1 MKQNFLNRSIKYII
15 HLKVS
20 MIIFFLASCSENIIE
35 EKIDVKTSPIFDYY
49 FKNIGLDSIFSKI
62 NLPGSIDFI
71 SDKREDF
78 NGSILFKKT
87 IDIRDI
93 DNDYYFIIEGGID
106 DYDATYLNG
115 HLIGT
120 SLLYNSPRK
129 YFIPKDILNKGDNI
143 LEIKFH
149 DVSGYG
155 GFNGRMYLR
164 SEVGEIISISGTWEY
179 QIIEFKSENDYL
191 FSNNANISINPI
203 IWDLKLKRSLYS
215 SSDFDDFFWE
225 SVNTP
230 ILIKDLYNTGNDLNG
245 IFWFRKNVI
254 INDIDKD
261 YMISIPKG
269 IDDSD
274 EIYFNG
280 NLVGGA
286 NCYNCPRNYIINK
299 ELLKK
304 GKNLISILLSDT
316 NADGG
321 ILSPI
326 LLNSGD
332 ESTSISDNWKYKQ
345 IYHFQN
351 ISILT
356 VSNQNVFENEEF
368 LYFLPNGVRIDVNN
382 IISKSLTSDNF
393 LIASIVLTLL
403 LLVIISLGIINYK
416 LLKKRKESSP
426 IKNIVKGKEDY
437 VFIRSDRL
445 DIKVLK
451 INIIYISAVKDYVK
465 LVTLDKNYLVRKNLK
480 TFNKD
485 ILDDNFIRIS
495 RSVIVN
501 IDKIT
506 LVDRNM
512 VYLSDLRFKI
522 GLKYAISVNKLI
534 RK

>member
-1 MKQNFLNRSIKYII
+1 MERNLLNRSTKY
-15 HLKVS
+15 LKTVL
-20 MIIFFLASCSENIIE
+20 FFLFLTSCSENVIE
-35 EKIDVKTSPIFDYY
+35 NNIDLKTSPIFDFY
-49 FKNIGLDSIFSKI
+49 FENTDIDSVFSKI

-71 SDKREDF
+71 SDKHEDF
-78 NGSILFKKT
+78 NGSIIFKKI

-93 DNDYYFIIEGGID
+93 DKNYNFIIEGGID

-129 YFIPKDILNKGDNI
+129 YFISKDILKQGDNT

-155 GFNGRMYLR
+155 GFKGRMYIR
-164 SEVGEIISISGTWEY
+164 SEVGEIISISGTWDY
-179 QIIEFKSENDYL
+179 KIIDFKSANDNL

-203 IWDLKLKRSLYS
+203 MWDLNLKRSLYS
-215 SSDFDDFFWE
+215 SSEYDDFFWE

-230 ILIKDLYNTGNDLNG
+230 IYIKNLYNTETDLNG
-245 IFWFRKNVI
+245 IFWFRKNVF

-280 NLVGGA
+280 SLVGGA
-286 NCYNCPRNYIINK
+286 NCYNCPRNYTIKK
-299 ELLKK
+299 ELLEK
-304 GKNLISILLSDT
+304 GKNIISILLSDT

-332 ESTSISDNWKYKQ
+332 ESTSISDGWKYKQ
-345 IYHFQN
+345 IYHMQN

-368 LYFLPNGVRIDVNN
+368 LYFLPNGVKIDVNN
-382 IISKSLTSDNF
+382 IISKSLTNDNF
-393 LIASIVLTLL
+393 SITSIFLILL
-403 LLVIISLGIINYK
+403 LLIIITLGVINYK
-416 LLKKRKESSP
+416 LLKKRKENFS
-426 IKNIVKGKEDY
+426 IKNTSKEKEDY
-437 VFIRSDRL
+437 VFVRSDRL
-445 DIKVLK
+445 NIKLLKVDIL
-451 INIIYISAVKDYVK
+451 YISAEKDYVK
-465 LVTLDKNYLVRKNLK
+465 LVTPKKNYLVRKNLK

-485 ILDDNFIRIS
+485 TLDDSFIRIS

-522 GLKYAISVNKLI
+522 GLKYFVSLNKLM
-534 RK
+534 KK

>member
-15 HLKVS
+15 YLKVS
-20 MIIFFLASCSENIIE
+20 MVIFFLASCSENIIE

-71 SDKREDF
+71 SDKHEDF
-78 NGSILFKKT
+78 NGSILFKKN

-129 YFIPKDILNKGDNI
+129 YLIPKDILNNGDNI

-155 GFNGRMYLR
+155 GFNGRMYLK

-225 SVNTP
+225 TINTP
-230 ILIKDLYNTGNDLNG
+230 IFIKDLYNTGTDLNG

-299 ELLKK
+299 ELL
-304 GKNLISILLSDT
+304 
-316 NADGG
+316 
-321 ILSPI
+321 
-326 LLNSGD
+326 
-332 ESTSISDNWKYKQ
+332 
-345 IYHFQN
+345 
-351 ISILT
+351 
-356 VSNQNVFENEEF
+356 
-368 LYFLPNGVRIDVNN
+368 
-382 IISKSLTSDNF
+382 
-393 LIASIVLTLL
+393 
-403 LLVIISLGIINYK
+403 
-416 LLKKRKESSP
+416 
-426 IKNIVKGKEDY
+426 
-437 VFIRSDRL
+437 
-445 DIKVLK
+445 
-451 INIIYISAVKDYVK
+451 
-465 LVTLDKNYLVRKNLK
+465 
-480 TFNKD
+480 
-485 ILDDNFIRIS
+485 
-495 RSVIVN
+495 
-501 IDKIT
+501 
-506 LVDRNM
+506 
-512 VYLSDLRFKI
+512 
-522 GLKYAISVNKLI
+522 
-534 RK
+534 

>member
-1 MKQNFLNRSIKYII
+1 MERNLLNRSIKYII
-15 HLKVS
+15 YLKALL
-20 MIIFFLASCSENIIE
+20 FFLFLTSCSENVIE
-35 EKIDVKTSPIFDYY
+35 NNIDLKISPIFDFY
-49 FKNIGLDSIFSKI
+49 FENIGIDSVFAKI

-71 SDKREDF
+71 SEKHEDF
-78 NGSILFKKT
+78 NGSILFKKV

-93 DNDYYFIIEGGID
+93 DKDYNLIIEGGID

-129 YFIPKDILNKGDNI
+129 YFISKDILNHGDNT
-143 LEIKFH
+143 LEVKFH

-155 GFNGRMYLR
+155 GFKGRMYIK
-164 SEVGEIISISGTWEY
+164 SEVGKIIPISGTWEY
-179 QIIEFKSENDYL
+179 QIIKFKSENDNF
-191 FSNNANISINPI
+191 FSNNPNFSINPM

-215 SSDFDDFFWE
+215 SSEFDDFFWE
-225 SVNTP
+225 SANTP
-230 ILIKDLYNTGNDLNG
+230 VFIKDIYNTETDLNG
-245 IFWFRKNVI
+245 IFWFRKKVF

-280 NLVGGA
+280 SLVGA
-286 NCYNCPRNYIINK
+286 ASCYNCPRNYIVKK

-304 GKNLISILLSDT
+304 GKNIIAILLSDT

-326 LLNSGD
+326 SLNSGD
-332 ESTSISDNWKYKQ
+332 ESTSISDGWKYKQ

-356 VSNQNVFENEEF
+356 VSNQNIFEHEDF
-368 LYFLPNGVRIDVNN
+368 LYFLPNGVKIDVND
-382 IISKSLTSDNF
+382 IIFKSLMNDNF
-393 LIASIVLTLL
+393 PIVSIVLIALL
-403 LLVIISLGIINYK
+403 LIIVALSIINYK
-416 LLKKRKESSP
+416 LLKKRKENFS
-426 IKNIVKGKEDY
+426 IKNIVKEKEDY

-445 DIKVLK
+445 NIKILK
-451 INIIYISAVKDYVK
+451 LDIIYISAEKDYVK
-465 LVTLDKNYLVRKNLK
+465 LVTPEKNYLIRKNLK

-485 ILDDNFIRIS
+485 ILDDSFIRIS

-522 GLKYAISVNKLI
+522 GLKYSVSVNKLM
-534 RK
+534 KK